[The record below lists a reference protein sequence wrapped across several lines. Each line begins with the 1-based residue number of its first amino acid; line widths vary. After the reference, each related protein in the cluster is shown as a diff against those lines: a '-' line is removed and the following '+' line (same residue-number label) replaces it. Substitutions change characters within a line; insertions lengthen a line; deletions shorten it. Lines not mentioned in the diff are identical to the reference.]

1 MTLYKKSKVIE
12 SLKKEM
18 KRKLRNG
25 GYDYISFGEAT
36 LFNKILLIMIYLIPI
51 IIIFIS
57 RLP

>member
-18 KRKLRNG
+18 K
-25 GYDYISFGEAT
+25 DYISFGEAT